1 MGVQMKFV
9 EKYSN
14 FLKKYKL
21 FIIITWVIIIGFS
34 VWLAP
39 KFISETSSDFNVP
52 EDTPSFIA
60 NTILKEEFPNIDTET
75 TIVLVIQN
83 PNGTVLNTDIEDFS
97 NSFNTSLRLSE
108 YADMIVSLNG
118 YYFLVGGGLGDAA
131 MGYVSDSNNTMI
143 MEINVNTVSDEEL
156 NSFIDFLDL
165 TIDELEPEGYTILL
179 TGSHILFEDMK
190 QASEKD
196 IIVMDSIV
204 LPIALIVLALVLK
217 SFKLMIIPI
226 ISVAFS
232 IGTSFFVMYPIAK
245 AMPVFSFVPSVMMSL
260 VIALSIDYA
269 LFLLSRYKE
278 ELIRGRENFSAVTLM
293 LEHAGHTISVSG
305 ITLAICFLGLV
316 FFPIG
321 LLATIGLG
329 AAVCILTTLLINLT
343 LVPAL
348 LLQFGNFFSK
358 FRLLKKQQEDKPKT
372 EEERKERE
380 LQNQMKSI
388 WFKIG
393 KFATKYSLPIIIVTL
408 IVAIPMSIQM
418 LKMST
423 SIGDVHILPRQAEST
438 VAFNI
443 LKDEFQPGVL
453 APMYILIETNQTDG
467 IINPAFF
474 TLTQTLI
481 RDIANQTDIT
491 EQSFIT
497 ISWGQGFS
505 IPFFVAYPFINN
517 VNDTVYYSESA
528 ILYREMIFNRY
539 TNGDNST
546 VMIDVQPSFDPF
558 GSYVEDWIKAT
569 REIMTDYEDSSGF
582 KFHLAGSS
590 TEIVDSVDLV
600 YKMFPLMIGIIVII
614 VYVIIALMFKSVFI
628 PLRLIITIGLTL
640 SWIYGLTALIFD
652 VGIFDGIIPVLQD
665 IDHLYWATPV
675 MSFSILIGLGLDYD
689 IFLLSRVSEYRNN
702 GYSERASVIKGLYRT
717 GGIISMA
724 GVIMAIAFSG
734 MIFSSVMI
742 LNEFGFILAL
752 AVLVDTFIIRTILV
766 PAIMSLASKWNWWP
780 RKLKPPT
787 KDLNDIE

>member
-1 MGVQMKFV
+1 MKFV

-21 FIIITWVIIIGFS
+21 IVIIAWVVIIGFS

-39 KFISETSSDFNVP
+39 KFISETSGDFNVP

-60 NTILKEEFPNIDTET
+60 NTILKEEFPDIDTET

-83 PNGTVLNTDIEDFS
+83 PNGTVLTTDIEDFS
-97 NSFNTSLRLSE
+97 YDFNSTVMASNFS
-108 YADMIVSLNG
+108 DIIVSING
-118 YYFLVGGGLGDAA
+118 YYYLIASGLTDAA

-143 MEINVNTVSDEEL
+143 FEININAVSDDEL
-156 NSFIDFLDL
+156 NELVEFLNLSIDS
-165 TIDELEPEGYTILL
+165 IEPEGYSILL

-190 QASEKD
+190 RASEKD

-204 LPIALIVLALVLK
+204 LPLALIVLALVLK

-226 ISVAFS
+226 VSVAFS
-232 IGTSFFVMYPIAK
+232 IGTSFGLMYPIAR

-260 VIALSIDYA
+260 VIAMSIDYS
-269 LFLLSRYKE
+269 LFLLSRYRE
-278 ELIRGRENFSAVTLM
+278 ELIRGRDNYTAVTLM
-293 LEHAGHTISVSG
+293 LEHAGHTIGVSG
-305 ITLAICFLGLV
+305 ITLAICFFGLV

-329 AAVCILTTLLINLT
+329 SAVCILTTLLVNLT
-343 LVPAL
+343 LTPAL
-348 LLQFGNFFSK
+348 LFQFGGFFSK
-358 FRLLKKQQEDKPKT
+358 FRLLKKKQDELPKT
-372 EEERKERE
+372 EKERKELE

-388 WFKIG
+388 WYKIG
-393 KFATKYSLPIIIVTL
+393 KFATKYSIPIILVTL
-408 IVAIPMSIQM
+408 VVAIPVSIQM
-418 LKMST
+418 LKMDT
-423 SIGDVHILPRQAEST
+423 SIGEVHILPRQAEST
-438 VAFNI
+438 MAFDI
-443 LKDEFQPGVL
+443 LKEEFQPGML
-453 APMYILIETNQTDG
+453 APMYILIETNQTNG

-474 TLTQTLI
+474 TLTQTI
-481 RDIANQTDIT
+481 IIDIANQTDIT

-497 ISWGQGFS
+497 ISWGQGFA
-505 IPFFVAYPFINN
+505 IPFFVAYEYLNN
-517 VNDTVYYSESA
+517 VSAAYDTENAV
-528 ILYREMIFNRY
+528 LYREMIFARY

-569 REIMTDYEDSSGF
+569 REILAEYEDSSGF
-582 KFHLAGSS
+582 KFHLAGGS
-590 TEIVDSVDLV
+590 TDVVDSVDLV
-600 YKMFPLMIGIIVII
+600 YEMFPLMIGIIVVI
-614 VYVIIALMFKSVFI
+614 VYILIALMFKSVFV

-652 VGIFDGIIPVLQD
+652 VGIFDGVIHVLQD
-665 IDHLYWATPV
+665 INHLYWATPV

-702 GYSERASVIKGLYRT
+702 GYTERASVIKGLYRT

-734 MIFSSVMI
+734 MMFSSVMI

-752 AVLVDTFIIRTILV
+752 AVLIDTFIIRTILV

-787 KDLNDIE
+787 KDLEDVE